1 MTKQDKL
8 NRINLLSSEI
18 DANEEENCLMQAE
31 ITKLYA
37 EIDAEGH
44 VEPASA
50 VATA

>member
-18 DANEEENCLMQAE
+18 DANEDENRLIQAE

-37 EIDAEGH
+37 EIDAGNYDDQKS
-44 VEPASA
+44 VVAS
-50 VATA
+50 